1 MNFAQSSSLNRF
13 VPIFAPMSMGTRLQ
27 EALDLRQR
35 TAPDVIAACRL
46 SKGAIYNILNDTTK
60 PEKVRAETINK
71 VAGYLN
77 VSRDWLV
84 WGKGSADDVEQ
95 VAEEGWADIIGV
107 RQAAALGEGAVVD
120 DYAETHK
127 LKFRAESLRRKKL
140 RADRLAVL
148 YGRGESMAPT
158 IKNGDAILFDTS
170 DIEPR
175 DDKIYVISYEGTLMA
190 KRLVE
195 LGGRWFI
202 ASDNKDD
209 PKWRKPVAVEETR
222 QFAIH
227 GRVRWIG
234 SWED

>member
-1 MNFAQSSSLNRF
+1 MVDMSTLAERLREAREDKGVTQEDLADAAGVSKQAVSKIENGGTLKPAMSTME
-13 VPIFAPMSMGTRLQ
+13 PIARL
-27 EALDLRQR
+27 LG
-35 TAPDVIAACRL
+35 V
-46 SKGAIYNILNDTTK
+46 S
-60 PEKVRAETINK
+60 VR
-71 VAGYLN
+71 
-77 VSRDWLV
+77 WLV
-84 WGKGSADDVEQ
+84 DGKPPKSAGDVVADD
-95 VAEEGWADIIGV
+95 GWADIVGV
-107 RQAAALGEGAVVD
+107 RQAAALGDGAVVD
-120 DYAETHK
+120 EYAETHK
-127 LKFRAESLRRKKL
+127 LKFRAESLRRKHL

-148 YGRGESMAPT
+148 YGKGDSMAPT

-209 PKWRKPVAVEETR
+209 PKWRKPVAVDETKH
-222 QFAIH
+222 FDIH

>member
-1 MNFAQSSSLNRF
+1 MTIGERIRKARAAGPAGKVSRKDLADAAGLAYSTLADIENGNSQSTTALHK
-13 VPIFAPMSMGTRLQ
+13 IAKRLKIRV
-27 EALDLRQR
+27 EWLE
-35 TAPDVIAACRL
+35 TG
-46 SKGAIYNILNDTTK
+46 KGAMEATDEPAI
-60 PEKVRAETINK
+60 
-71 VAGYLN
+71 
-77 VSRDWLV
+77 
-84 WGKGSADDVEQ
+84 
-95 VAEEGWADIIGV
+95 EEGWADIIGV

-120 DYAETHK
+120 EYAETHK

-140 RADRLAVL
+140 KADRLAVL
-148 YGRGESMAPT
+148 YGRGESMLPT
-158 IKNGDAILFDTS
+158 IKDGDAIMFDTS

-175 DDKIYVISYEGTLMA
+175 DDKIYVISYEGILMA

-209 PKWRKPVAVEETR
+209 PKWRKPVAVDETR
-222 QFAIH
+222 HFEIH

>member
-1 MNFAQSSSLNRF
+1 MTIGERIKQ
-13 VPIFAPMSMGTRLQ
+13 
-27 EALDLRQR
+27 
-35 TAPDVIAACRL
+35 
-46 SKGAIYNILNDTTK
+46 
-60 PEKVRAETINK
+60 VRAELGMSRADLVRAADIPYPTL
-71 VAGYLN
+71 AGIENSDQGSSTRLHAIAKALR
-77 VSRDWLV
+77 VRPEWLET
-84 WGKGSADDVEQ
+84 GKGAKAATEDVVIED
-95 VAEEGWADIIGV
+95 GWSDIIGV

-120 DYAETHK
+120 EYAETHK

-148 YGRGESMAPT
+148 YGRGDSMAPT

-175 DDKIYVISYEGTLMA
+175 DDKIYVISYEGHLMA

-202 ASDNKDD
+202 QSDNNDD
-209 PKWRKPVAVEETR
+209 PKWRKPVAVDETR

>member
-1 MNFAQSSSLNRF
+1 M
-13 VPIFAPMSMGTRLQ
+13 VDMGTLAERLR
-27 EALDLRQR
+27 EARED
-35 TAPDVIAACRL
+35 
-46 SKGAIYNILNDTTK
+46 KGAKQEDLAD
-60 PEKVRAETINK
+60 
-71 VAGYLN
+71 VAGVSKQAISKIENGGTLKPAMSTMEPIARLLGVN
-77 VSRDWLV
+77 VRWLV
-84 WGKGSADDVEQ
+84 DGKLPKHPTGAVPED
-95 VAEEGWADIIGV
+95 GWSDIIGV

-120 DYAETHK
+120 EYAETHK

-148 YGRGESMAPT
+148 YGRGDSMSPT
-158 IKNGDAILFDTS
+158 IKDGDAILFDTS

-175 DDKIYVISYEGTLMA
+175 DDKIYVISYEGVLMA

-202 ASDNKDD
+202 QSDNKDD
-209 PKWRKPVAVEETR
+209 PKWRKPVAVDETR

>member
-1 MNFAQSSSLNRF
+1 MKSLLMTIGERIRKARAAGPAGKVSRKDLADAAGLAYSTLADIENGNSQSTTALHK
-13 VPIFAPMSMGTRLQ
+13 IAKRLKIRV
-27 EALDLRQR
+27 EWLE
-35 TAPDVIAACRL
+35 TG
-46 SKGAIYNILNDTTK
+46 KGAMEATDEPAI
-60 PEKVRAETINK
+60 
-71 VAGYLN
+71 
-77 VSRDWLV
+77 
-84 WGKGSADDVEQ
+84 
-95 VAEEGWADIIGV
+95 EEGWADIIGV

-120 DYAETHK
+120 EYAETHK

-140 RADRLAVL
+140 KADRLAVL
-148 YGRGESMAPT
+148 YGRGESMLPT
-158 IKNGDAILFDTS
+158 IKDGDAIMFDTS

-175 DDKIYVISYEGTLMA
+175 DDKIYVISYEGILMA

-209 PKWRKPVAVEETR
+209 PKWRKPVAVDETR
-222 QFAIH
+222 HFEIH

>member
-1 MNFAQSSSLNRF
+1 M
-13 VPIFAPMSMGTRLQ
+13 VDMSTLGERLREARRDKKAKQ
-27 EALDLRQR
+27 EDLA
-35 TAPDVIAACRL
+35 T
-46 SKGAIYNILNDTTK
+46 
-60 PEKVRAETINK
+60 
-71 VAGYLN
+71 VAGVSKQAISKIENGGTLEPAMSTMEPIARFLGVN
-77 VSRDWLV
+77 VRWLTD
-84 WGKGSADDVEQ
+84 GKQPKHMETQPTA
-95 VAEEGWADIIGV
+95 EGWDDIIGV

-120 DYAETHK
+120 EYAETHK

-148 YGRGESMAPT
+148 YGRGDSMSPT
-158 IKNGDAILFDTS
+158 IKDGDAILFDTS

-175 DDKIYVISYEGTLMA
+175 DDKIYVISYEGHLMA

-209 PKWRKPVAVEETR
+209 PKWRKPVAVDETR

>member
-1 MNFAQSSSLNRF
+1 MVDMSTLAERLREAREDKGVTQEDLADAAGVSKQAVSKIENGGTLKPAMSTME
-13 VPIFAPMSMGTRLQ
+13 PIARL
-27 EALDLRQR
+27 LG
-35 TAPDVIAACRL
+35 V
-46 SKGAIYNILNDTTK
+46 N
-60 PEKVRAETINK
+60 VR
-71 VAGYLN
+71 
-77 VSRDWLV
+77 WLV
-84 WGKGSADDVEQ
+84 DGKPPKIAGDMVADD
-95 VAEEGWADIIGV
+95 GWADIVGV
-107 RQAAALGEGAVVD
+107 RQAAALGDGAVVD
-120 DYAETHK
+120 EYAETHK
-127 LKFRAESLRRKKL
+127 LKFRAESLRRKHL

-148 YGRGESMAPT
+148 YGKGDSMVPT

-170 DIEPR
+170 DVEPR
-175 DDKIYVISYEGTLMA
+175 DDKIYVISYGGELLA

-209 PKWRKPVAVEETR
+209 PKWRKPIAVDETR

>member
-1 MNFAQSSSLNRF
+1 MVDMSTLAERLREAREDKGVTQEDLADAAGVSKQAVSKIENGGTLKPAMSTME
-13 VPIFAPMSMGTRLQ
+13 PIARL
-27 EALDLRQR
+27 LG
-35 TAPDVIAACRL
+35 V
-46 SKGAIYNILNDTTK
+46 N
-60 PEKVRAETINK
+60 VR
-71 VAGYLN
+71 
-77 VSRDWLV
+77 WLV
-84 WGKGSADDVEQ
+84 DGKSPKSVGDVVADD
-95 VAEEGWADIIGV
+95 GWADIIGV
-107 RQAAALGEGAVVD
+107 RQAAALGDGAVVD
-120 DYAETHK
+120 EYAETHK
-127 LKFRAESLRRKKL
+127 LKFRAESLRRKHL

-148 YGRGESMAPT
+148 YGKGESMAPT

-209 PKWRKPVAVEETR
+209 PKWRKPVAVDETR
-222 QFAIH
+222 HFQIH

>member
-1 MNFAQSSSLNRF
+1 MTVGERIKQGRQRKRMTRPDLAKATDIPYPTLAGIENSDQASS
-13 VPIFAPMSMGTRLQ
+13 TRLH
-27 EALDLRQR
+27 
-35 TAPDVIAACRL
+35 VIARAL
-46 SKGAIYNILNDTTK
+46 G
-60 PEKVRAETINK
+60 VRIEWLET
-71 VAGYLN
+71 
-77 VSRDWLV
+77 
-84 WGKGSADDVEQ
+84 GKGKIDADEEP
-95 VAEEGWADIIGV
+95 APEEGWADIVGV
-107 RQAAALGEGAVVD
+107 RQAAALGDGAVVD

-127 LKFRAESLRRKKL
+127 LKFRAESLRRKHL
-140 RADRLAVL
+140 RPDRLAVL
-148 YGRGESMAPT
+148 YGKGESMAPT
-158 IKNGDAILFDTS
+158 IKDGDAILFDTS

-209 PKWRKPVAVEETR
+209 PKWRKPVAVDETR
-222 QFAIH
+222 HFEIH